1 MSRRVLS
8 GAWALIACV
17 AALAACGDP
26 IIVSGDQPGVMTIA
40 AGVPNRYGDALD
52 STATSTELA
61 LPLGVAVGADGVL
74 YIADGDHARIRA
86 VTSAGRAS
94 VPASAD
100 GCVDACLVR
109 PSAVAVETDGT
120 LWIADAGAHRIF
132 RLAAGSDALE
142 VMAGTGVEGSDPDG
156 TPGPSARLA
165 RPFGIVVDDDG
176 TVYFSEQNGNRVR
189 TFDAAG
195 SLLTV
200 AGNGNAGYSEGQP
213 ATNAML
219 DGPAGLA
226 LDGTTLYIA
235 DERNHRVR
243 ALDLS
248 RSMIRT
254 VAGIGVAG
262 FSDTDTLALN
272 ARLNRPRAVAVS
284 EDGTQ
289 LFIAEAGSHIVRIV
303 GLGTGRTARF
313 AGTGDTDFN
322 GQGGDA
328 GATSLDQPSGIAI
341 HDDGMLF
348 ISDTGH
354 HLVWRT
360 PSRF

>member
-1 MSRRVLS
+1 MTRRASL
-8 GAWALIACV
+8 A
-17 AALAACGDP
+17 AALGFSLLSVVACGEP
-26 IIVSGDQPGVMTIA
+26 IIVSGDQPGVMTIV
-40 AGVPNRYGDALD
+40 AGVPNRYGDSLD
-52 STATSTELA
+52 SMATSTELA
-61 LPLGVAVGADGVL
+61 LPLGLAVGAGGVL
-74 YIADGDHARIRA
+74 YIADGDNARIVA
-86 VTSAGRAS
+86 VTSAGGAS
-94 VPASAD
+94 VRASAD
-100 GCVDACLVR
+100 GCVDVCLVR
-109 PSAVAVETDGT
+109 PTALAVETDGT

-156 TPGPSARLA
+156 TPGPAARLA
-165 RPFGIVVDDDG
+165 RPSGIVVDGDG

-189 TFDAAG
+189 SFDAAG
-195 SLLTV
+195 ALLTV
-200 AGNGNAGYSEGQP
+200 AGNGDAGYSEGQP

-226 LDGTTLYIA
+226 LDGVTLYIA

-243 ALDLS
+243 TLDLAIS
-248 RSMIRT
+248 RIRT

-262 FSDTDTLALN
+262 FSDTDSLALN

-284 EDGTQ
+284 ADGTQ
-289 LFIAEAGSHIVRIV
+289 LFVAEAGSHIVRIV
-303 GLGTGRTARF
+303 GLVTGRTARF

-360 PSRF
+360 PGSF